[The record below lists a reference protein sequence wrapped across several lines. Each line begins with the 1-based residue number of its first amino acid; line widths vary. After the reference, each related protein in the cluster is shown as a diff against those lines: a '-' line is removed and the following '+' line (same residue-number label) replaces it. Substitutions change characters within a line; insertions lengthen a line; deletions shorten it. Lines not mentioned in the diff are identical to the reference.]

1 MRESVSTNTN
11 HPSFILWLTYLDQT
25 GPDDIY
31 CHVQWLSVPSPVFPV
46 CLLVI
51 TASPWS
57 RLTLVFSLL
66 CSAAQRGASEPRPGS
81 WLVQSR
87 QCWAVIGQT
96 SPVPALPPR
105 PGQKIR
111 EGGTLILNRD
121 IGGFVKIKN
130 FGRVFVSQSIF
141 FPMYI
146 AVYGMLEGVV
156 EIFVIKRLCV
166 ASARIIAGKL
176 IPTSFCVILGLS
188 ITDTLQA
195 VML

>member
-1 MRESVSTNTN
+1 MT
-11 HPSFILWLTYLDQT
+11 
-25 GPDDIY
+25 
-31 CHVQWLSVPSPVFPV
+31 
-46 CLLVI
+46 
-51 TASPWS
+51 
-57 RLTLVFSLL
+57 
-66 CSAAQRGASEPRPGS
+66 
-81 WLVQSR
+81 
-87 QCWAVIGQT
+87 
-96 SPVPALPPR
+96 ALPPR

-130 FGRVFVSQSIF
+130 LGRFFVSQSIF

-156 EIFVIKRLCV
+156 VIFVIKRLCV

-188 ITDTLQA
+188 ITDALQA